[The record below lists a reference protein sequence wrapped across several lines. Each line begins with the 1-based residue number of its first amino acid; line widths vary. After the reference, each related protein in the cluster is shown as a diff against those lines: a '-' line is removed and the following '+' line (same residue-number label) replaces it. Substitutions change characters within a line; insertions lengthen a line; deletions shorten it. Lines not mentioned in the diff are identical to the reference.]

1 MSDTIL
7 NHRSIRKFEQRPIE
21 AEKLNRILNAATRA
35 STTGNMQVY
44 SIVVTTDNEIRR
56 QLWEAHFKQNMVLEA
71 PVHLTFCADFNRFS
85 KWCEFRKAD
94 PGYDN
99 FLSFLTAA
107 IDAVLA
113 SQNAALAAEEE
124 GLGIC
129 YLGTATWMAAR
140 MIEILNLP
148 KLVVPVASL
157 VIGYPAEM
165 PPLTDR
171 LPLAGVVHQEVYKD
185 YDESG
190 INQIYHE
197 KESLPETLELLRINQ
212 TETLAQIFTGK
223 RYTRKDNRFF
233 SGAFLEVLE
242 KQGFMNNND

>member
-1 MSDTIL
+1 M
-7 NHRSIRKFEQRPIE
+7 NHRSIRKYSDKPVSDET
-21 AEKLNRILNAATRA
+21 LDRILMAASRA

-44 SIVVTTDNEIRR
+44 SIIVTQDAELRK
-56 QLWEAHFKQNMVLEA
+56 QLWEAHFKQGMVLEA

-85 KWCEFRKAD
+85 QWCSARKAD

-99 FLSFLTAA
+99 FLSFLTGA

-113 SQNAALAAEEE
+113 SQNAALAAEAE

-129 YLGTATWMAAR
+129 YLGTVTWMAGR
-140 MIEILNLP
+140 MIEILRLP

-157 VIGYPAEM
+157 VIGYPAEE

-171 LPLAGVVHQEVYKD
+171 LPMKGIIHHETYTD
-185 YDESG
+185 YDSAAIDG
-190 INQIYHE
+190 IYAE
-197 KESLPETLELLRINQ
+197 RESLKETIELLKINR
-212 TETLAQIFTGK
+212 TETLAQVFTDK

-233 SGAFLEVLE
+233 SSAFLKVLNA
-242 KQGFMNNND
+242 QGFMNNDL